1 MIPEILGV
9 ERFRGRVV
17 HTCVYKSNSDFRNQ
31 RVLVIGCGNFG
42 MEVSLELC
50 KLGSRT
56 FSPRP
61 ALHMVFR
68 NTVFRNTVFRNVLLW
83 DIMDF
88 FNKFISIWI
97 CTEIKEF
104 DFSYLGMNQNQV

>member
-17 HTCVYKSNSDFRNQ
+17 HTGVYKSSSDFRNH

-50 KLGSRT
+50 RLGSRT

-61 ALHMVFR
+61 ALHM
-68 NTVFRNTVFRNVLLW
+68 VFRNTVFRNVLLW

-88 FNKFISIWI
+88 FNKFISIWV
-97 CTEIKEF
+97 CTKIKEF
-104 DFSYLGMNQNQV
+104 DFSYLGMNQNQVS